1 MAREKRLGIISIM
14 EGYPWGGSEA
24 LWLDMAEEAL
34 KKNIHV
40 SVSYK
45 HWDALPQ
52 QIKHI
57 EEKGADLYLRKPNYI
72 KTPLVSKVLR
82 KLRGQSTIIKK
93 ENPFLDIFA
102 AKPDLLLINE
112 GAFTSI
118 LHFPDLYE
126 LLLDGTIP
134 YVLLVH
140 QNREYGAINPNLYEK
155 AKTIYSNAKQV
166 LFVSKRNKDMANTM
180 LCTTLKNAIVVRNP
194 VNLETLGVID
204 YPKSNQIKLA
214 TVGRLFCEQKGQDLL
229 LRALAQLKDDYNF
242 TLSIYGTGEDE
253 IYLKELT
260 SYLNLENH
268 VTFAGYNSNVR
279 AIWNENQMLALA
291 SHYEGI
297 PLVVV
302 EAMLC
307 GRPCLLTD
315 VAGNTEWIQH
325 LESGF
330 IANSPTVEALVK
342 VLKLAFNQKEKWQ
355 AMGEKAASRAEEL
368 YDPAPGETILKLV
381 WE

>member
-1 MAREKRLGIISIM
+1 MAKQQRIGIISIM

-34 KKNIHV
+34 KKKMHV

-45 HWDALPQ
+45 HWGALPQ
-52 QIKHI
+52 QLKFI
-57 EEKGADLYLRKPNYI
+57 EEKGADLYLRKLNYI

-82 KLRGQSTIIKK
+82 KLRRQSTIIRK
-93 ENPFLDIFA
+93 ENPFLAIFA
-102 AKPDLLLINE
+102 TKPDVLLINE

-118 LHFPDLYE
+118 LYFPDLCQ
-126 LLLDGTIP
+126 LVLAGNIP

-140 QNREYGAINPNLYEK
+140 QNREHGAINPTFYEK

-166 LFVSKRNKDMANTM
+166 LFVSERNNDMANTM
-180 LCTTLKNAIVVRNP
+180 LSMSLKNAIVVRNP
-194 VNLETLGVID
+194 VNLETLGIID

-214 TVGRLFCEQKGQDLL
+214 AVGRLLCEQKGQDLL
-229 LRALAQLKDDYNF
+229 LRALAQLKEDYNF

-253 IYLKELT
+253 IYLKELS
-260 SYLNLENH
+260 SYLNLDNE
-268 VTFAGYNSNVR
+268 VVFAGYNANVR
-279 AIWNENQMLALA
+279 AIWDENQMLVLA
-291 SHYEGI
+291 SHFEGMPI
-297 PLVVV
+297 VIV

-325 LESGF
+325 LENGF
-330 IANSPTVEALVK
+330 IAKSPTVEALVE
-342 VLKLAFNQKEKWQ
+342 VLQLAFNQKEKWQ
-355 AMGEKAASRAEEL
+355 GMGEMAASRAEGL
-368 YDPAPGETILKLV
+368 YDAAPGETLLKLV
-381 WE
+381 WD

>member
-1 MAREKRLGIISIM
+1 MAKQQSIGIISIM

-34 KKNIHV
+34 KKKMHV

-52 QIKHI
+52 QLKLI

-82 KLRGQSTIIKK
+82 KLRRQSAIIRK
-93 ENPFLDIFA
+93 ENPFLAIFA
-102 AKPDLLLINE
+102 TKPDVLLINE

-118 LHFPDLYE
+118 LHFLELYQ
-126 LLLDGTIP
+126 LVLDGNIP

-140 QNREYGAINPNLYEK
+140 QNREHGAINPASYEK

-166 LFVSKRNKDMANTM
+166 LFVSERNKEMANTM
-180 LCTTLKNAIVVRNP
+180 LSMSLTNASVVRNP
-194 VNLETLGVID
+194 VNLETLGIID
-204 YPKSNQIKLA
+204 YPKSKQIKLA
-214 TVGRLFCEQKGQDLL
+214 TVGRLLCRQKGQDLL
-229 LRALAQLKDDYNF
+229 LRALAQLKEDYNF

-253 IYLKELT
+253 IYLKELS
-260 SYLNLENH
+260 SYLNLDNH
-268 VTFAGYNSNVR
+268 VYFAGYNANVR
-279 AIWNENQMLALA
+279 AVWDENQMLVLA
-291 SHYEGI
+291 SHFEGMPI
-297 PLVVV
+297 VIV

-325 LESGF
+325 LESGY
-330 IANSPTVEALVK
+330 IANSPTVEALVE

-355 AMGEKAASRAEEL
+355 GMGEMAASRAEGL